1 MLLLVSALKTLIKKA
16 IMNKN
21 EIFRKFMQNPL
32 IKEKVDLTDK
42 QLMSIDLFNETPN
55 RLIDVI
61 KTTILHLESDQSID
75 LVARKINQSFKR
87 DTI

>member
-1 MLLLVSALKTLIKKA
+1 
-16 IMNKN
+16 MNKN

-42 QLMSIDLFNETPN
+42 QLQSIDLFNETPN

-61 KTTILHLESDQSID
+61 KTTILHLESEQSVD

>member
-61 KTTILHLESDQSID
+61 KTTILHLESDQSVD